1 MEFISSIDQVLPEIM
16 KLLQALPIA
25 GVSQG
30 PSQHEAIRKVWQA
43 VDETRMYLASS
54 RGVDTDLNRP
64 NPKLVALWSDAS
76 LAISSIDGD
85 LAHRLRMKAE
95 YWSDPR
101 NWTSEQVI
109 KARIT
114 IDEVADES
122 RKLVDNLPVSS
133 MPAKPLAPSF
143 DGQPKIETSQYQPI
157 DILLLCALKDE
168 FDQVLSVR
176 DGIIAQGWRMDTDPS
191 GRIVADAQ
199 FAANNGVPI
208 SIRATYAGYMGREQ
222 TQAVASSI
230 ICHTPVKCL
239 AMSGICAGRRGEV
252 ALGDVIFGERLWSY
266 DSGKSRVESGH
277 ETFEYD
283 MLQYRPTELWV
294 QLMQAVKFEGK
305 PSWMEDRPLLTYEC
319 QENWVLK
326 CLLDGID
333 PKAHADLKNQC
344 PNWTKVLEHLKK
356 KQWITEP
363 LTLTAQGKSYIEDLC
378 TQFPIQ
384 LPQPANFQI
393 HVAPIATGAAVK
405 VDDQLFPKLS
415 VSMRKVLGVE
425 MEASGLAA
433 LAEAHK
439 IPAIIAKGV
448 SDFGDKFKDDRYRKF
463 AARASAEA
471 LILLLRNSSHLLP
484 SKHEIPVVAVQST
497 KGPVYSFGG
506 RTLPMDLIELLADN
520 YPETSEARALWERA
534 GGRPR
539 DVESKPR
546 PVDLWQRIWTQ
557 CENGAIVT
565 RVALLE
571 ASLSDLPNNKIIQ
584 EYLVQFKEQ

>member
-25 GVSQG
+25 GMPQE
-30 PSQHEAIRKVWQA
+30 PTQPEAIRKVWQA
-43 VDETRMYLASS
+43 VDETRMYLASA
-54 RGVDTDLNRP
+54 RGEDTKLNRP

-76 LAISSIDGD
+76 LAISTIDDD
-85 LAHRLRMKAE
+85 LARRLRMKAE
-95 YWSDPR
+95 YWSDPM
-101 NWTSEQVI
+101 NWTSEQVV

-114 IDEVADES
+114 IDGVAAES
-122 RKLVDNLPVSS
+122 RRLVDDLPASTIPAKLIVSS
-133 MPAKPLAPSF
+133 SIDQSKSHS
-143 DGQPKIETSQYQPI
+143 SQSQPI

-168 FDQVLSVR
+168 FDEVLSVR
-176 DGIIAQGWRMDTDPS
+176 DGIIAPGWRMAPDLS

-199 FAANNGVPI
+199 FATNSGVPI

-230 ICHTPVKCL
+230 ICSSSVKCL

-283 MLQYRPTELWV
+283 MLQYRPSEVWV
-294 QLMQAVKFEGK
+294 QQMQAVKFAGT
-305 PSWMEDRPLLTYEC
+305 PSWMEERPRLTYEC

-326 CLLDGID
+326 CLLNCID
-333 PKAHADLKNQC
+333 PKAQADFESQC
-344 PNWTKVLEHLKK
+344 PNWSKVLEHLTQKK
-356 KQWITEP
+356 WITEP
-363 LTLTAQGKSYIEDLC
+363 LTLTDQGKSYIEDLC
-378 TQFPIQ
+378 SRFPTQ

-471 LILLLRNSSHLLP
+471 LILLLRNSNHLLP
-484 SKHEIPVVAVQST
+484 SQHEIPVLAMHAT
-497 KGPVYSFGG
+497 KGPVYSSGG
-506 RTLPMDLIELLADN
+506 QTLPMDLIELLADN
-520 YPETSEARALWERA
+520 YPDTADARALWERA
-534 GGRPR
+534 GGRRR
-539 DVESKPR
+539 DVENNPR
-546 PVDLWQRIWTQ
+546 PVDLWQRIWIRCDQ
-557 CENGAIVT
+557 GAIVT
-565 RVALLE
+565 PFALLQSVL
-571 ASLSDLPNNKIIQ
+571 ADFPNNKIIQ
-584 EYLVQFKEQ
+584 KYIQVHAQ